1 MVTHRYV
8 LSVDVGPAGAFTA
21 LAVVER
27 TDDDDREIDPTYAV
41 KHLRRFPPGTA
52 YGAVADAVG
61 ELVAAEPLDD
71 APVVVDVT
79 AVGTEVLDLFREL
92 DARPAVVPVFVTAGH
107 QAEQGTN
114 GAWLV
119 PKKDLVTGLQL
130 LLQGRKLTIPAAL
143 PEANLL
149 ARELGNFRARPT
161 LAADPL
167 QAEWREGKDDDLV
180 LAVAVAGW
188 HAGRLPRPY
197 LDYGA
202 EIIWAR
208 GRPPYPGGVFPG
220 RYVRPWWSW

>member
-1 MVTHRYV
+1 MRHTRYV
-8 LSVDVGPAGAFTA
+8 LGVDLGPAAAFTA
-21 LAVVER
+21 LAVAERVE
-27 TDDDDREIDPTYAV
+27 DDASDDDPTYAV
-41 KHLRRFPPGTA
+41 RLLRRFPPGTP
-52 YGAVADAVG
+52 YRSVARAVG
-61 ELVAAEPLDD
+61 ELLAAEELAD
-71 APVVVDVT
+71 AEVAVDVT
-79 AVGTEVLDLFREL
+79 AVGVGVLDLFREVE
-92 DARPAVVPVFVTAGH
+92 ARPTVVPVFVTAGH

-130 LLQGRKLTIPAAL
+130 LLQGRRLTIPAAL

-149 ARELGNFRARPT
+149 VRELGNFRARPT

-220 RYVRPWWSW
+220 RYARPWWSW